1 MVAGKAKFCDRLWFK
16 DHMLVYFGVLHLAQW
31 VGSTA
36 VLKITTFHTELVVM
50 QRRND
55 IPRSKSKM
63 KIASFATEMSS
74 GSNKVSIDMSP
85 RIRRCSDV
93 VGEDPHAW
101 RSWGDFVRN

>member
-50 QRRND
+50 QSARND

-63 KIASFATEMSS
+63 KIALALLLRCPADPTKSASICHPGYEDVAMSWE
-74 GSNKVSIDMSP
+74 
-85 RIRRCSDV
+85 RILTRGGR
-93 VGEDPHAW
+93 GETL
-101 RSWGDFVRN
+101 